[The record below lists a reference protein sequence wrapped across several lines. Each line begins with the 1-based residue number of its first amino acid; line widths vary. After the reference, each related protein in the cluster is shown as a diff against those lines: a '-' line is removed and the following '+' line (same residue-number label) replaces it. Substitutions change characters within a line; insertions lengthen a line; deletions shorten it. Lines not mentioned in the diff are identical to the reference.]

1 MPPYRCSPLKPS
13 VSFPFLHRKEE
24 LQQLEISGIS
34 SGQGPVRGKRLG
46 YSKPMPEFSQG
57 FFLDGEA
64 VEKLLQLLPGFFVFR
79 KPKML
84 AKKFSVSVENVEVSR
99 MSVEREKIKQ

>member
-1 MPPYRCSPLKPS
+1 MPPYRCFPLKHS

-46 YSKPMPEFSQG
+46 YSKPMPPYNFRISRWRSC
-57 FFLDGEA
+57 GEA
-64 VEKLLQLLPGFFVFR
+64 AALLLPGFFFGNQHVGEEI
-79 KPKML
+79 
-84 AKKFSVSVENVEVSR
+84 FSVSVENVEVSR